1 MSKVY
6 SRTFEWRFDS
16 PPESIWQAMADTARF
31 NEAAGLPLHTIAEEA
46 QPDGSVRYFAEARK
60 GPFALAWEEIPVEWV
75 DGKWF
80 RHLRVF
86 SKGPLRTLC
95 ATLRLE
101 PDGDGG
107 AIGHYTLDASAANP
121 IGTLILA
128 TAFFDGAKKNFDA
141 LAASARDWAAGRR
154 EMPFDTPPVK
164 LTAEGRIRLD
174 VLISRIEVSPNA
186 HGLVRRL
193 VDWMLA
199 AQEIDLMRIRPLAL
213 ARRWGARER
222 DVIELCLQSVKDG
235 LLESCWDLLCP
246 RCRGAKLTVTSLD
259 MLPRGAHCSSC
270 NIGYDREF
278 ATNVELTFHPSPAV
292 REVVDG
298 EFCLFGPMT
307 TPHVKVQVTL
317 EPGETRTIEATLAP
331 GDYRV
336 RTLEI
341 GGASDITHDSGGFP
355 GVTVASDT
363 VTAGA
368 PSGDGEIDL
377 ANESDRRRTVII
389 ESRDWVRDALTAHRV
404 TTLQAFR
411 DLFPG
416 DVLGPADEVGI
427 SQVTLMFTDLK
438 GSTEFY
444 ERVGDATAYHLV
456 HDHFAFLAQV
466 VREHN
471 GSVVKTIGDAVMAA
485 FTDPADGARA
495 ALAVQAGVDDFNE
508 GTGTEDI
515 VIKLGVHCGPCI
527 AVTLNDRLD
536 YFGSTVNMAAR
547 LQGESVGGDIIF
559 SENLLAD
566 PIVATMLR
574 PAGLSSETRFIKGFS
589 RPITFRRYADKA
601 PAAD

>member
-1 MSKVY
+1 MPRVY

-16 PPESIWQAMADTARF
+16 PPEAIWQAMADTARF
-31 NEAAGLPLHTIAEEA
+31 NEAAGLPKHHIEEA
-46 QPDGSVRYFAEARK
+46 TQPDGSVRYFAEARK
-60 GPFALAWEEIPVEWV
+60 GPFNLAWEEVPVEWV
-75 DGKWF
+75 DGQWF

-95 ATLRLE
+95 ATLRVE

-107 AIGHYTLDASAANP
+107 TVGHYTIDADAANP
-121 IGTLILA
+121 IGTMILA

-154 EMPFDTPPVK
+154 EMPFDTPPAK
-164 LTAEGRIRLD
+164 LSDDGRIRLD
-174 VLISRIEVSPNA
+174 LLVSRIEVSPNA

-213 ARRWGARER
+213 ARRWDARER

-235 LLESCWDLLCP
+235 LLESRWDLLCP
-246 RCRGAKLTVTSLD
+246 RCRGAKLVVTSLD
-259 MLPRGAHCSSC
+259 RLPSNAHCGSC
-270 NIGYDREF
+270 NIGYDRDF
-278 ATNVELTFHPSPAV
+278 DTNVELTFHPSPAV
-292 REVVDG
+292 REVIDG
-298 EFCLFGPMT
+298 EFCLFGPMS

-317 EPGETRTIEATLAP
+317 EPGESKTIEATLDP
-331 GDYRV
+331 GDYRL

-341 GGASDITHDSGGFP
+341 GGASDITHDGGGFP
-355 GVTVASDT
+355 GVTAAGDE
-363 VTAGA
+363 VTPGARGA
-368 PSGDGEIDL
+368 PGEINLSNEGDL
-377 ANESDRRRTVII
+377 RRTLII
-389 ESRDWVRDALTAHRV
+389 ESRDWVSDALTAHRV
-404 TTLQAFR
+404 TTMQAFR
-411 DLFPG
+411 DLFSD
-416 DVLGPADEVGI
+416 DVLRPADEVGI

-444 ERVGDATAYHLV
+444 ERVGDSTAYHLV

-495 ALAVQAGVDDFNE
+495 ALAVQNGVDDFNK

-515 VIKLGVHCGPCI
+515 VIKLGVLCGPCI

-547 LQGESVGGDIIF
+547 LQAESVGGDIVF
-559 SENLLAD
+559 SEDLLAD

-589 RPITFRRYADKA
+589 RPITFRRYADRA
-601 PAAD
+601 RAAD